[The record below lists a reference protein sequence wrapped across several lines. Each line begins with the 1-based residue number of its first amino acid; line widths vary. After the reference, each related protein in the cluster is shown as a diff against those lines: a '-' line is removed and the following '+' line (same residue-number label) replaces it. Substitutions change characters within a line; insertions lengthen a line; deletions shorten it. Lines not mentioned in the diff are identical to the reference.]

1 MKASSDEIKKSAIYV
16 PSENIVAREISGEII
31 LVPLISGI
39 GDSDDELFTLNETG
53 KAIWKKLDG
62 HRTLGDVIQS
72 LISDFNADPEM
83 LEADVLGFVNQMVK
97 WGILKKV
104 GK

>member
-1 MKASSDEIKKSAIYV
+1 MKVSSDEIKKSAIYE

-62 HRTLGDVIQS
+62 QSTLGDVIQS
-72 LISDFNADPEM
+72 LLENFNADPEM
-83 LEADVLGFVNQMVK
+83 LEADVVGFVDQMAK
-97 WGILKKV
+97 LGILKEV
-104 GK
+104 E